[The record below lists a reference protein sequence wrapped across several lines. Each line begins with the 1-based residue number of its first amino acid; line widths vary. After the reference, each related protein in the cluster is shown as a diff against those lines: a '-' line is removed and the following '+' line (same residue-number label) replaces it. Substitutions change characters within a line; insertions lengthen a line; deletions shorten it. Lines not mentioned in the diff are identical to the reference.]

1 MNTSKTLWIIML
13 SGFLAIAIPATA
25 QPDHTA
31 VLKLVEEIAE
41 APEHHEA
48 IAEYYQ
54 SMADNAKSEAEKHE
68 KMQNAYKHSH
78 AKMKGRP
85 VTTSADKHCKR
96 LVELNQSLAKEYEA
110 LAELHKNAVNQ

>member
-1 MNTSKTLWIIML
+1 ML

-78 AKMKGRP
+78 AKMK
-85 VTTSADKHCKR
+85 
-96 LVELNQSLAKEYEA
+96 VELNQSLAKEYEA